1 MAPTISDAV
10 LRANAADRALRT
22 LRRSTPGC
30 RDILIAVK
38 TAALRDALTDIVTLG
53 ADVPSAAK
61 IVSQARA
68 GLASIERNA
77 P

>member
-1 MAPTISDAV
+1 MGTLSDAV

-22 LRRSTPGC
+22 LRRSNAIC
-30 RDILIAVK
+30 RDILIATK
-38 TAALRDALTDIVTLG
+38 AAALRDALADIVTLG

-61 IVSQARA
+61 IVSHALA
-68 GLASIERNA
+68 GLASIERSA